1 MFRVGMLAGLFLS
14 GGFIKFAVMKK
25 MCRICSFNLLAA
37 VVAVVLGL
45 TSVLQHHHHGCE
57 GRLYFTIDGLTDYV
71 IGDCNGDLVQHC
83 ESYHHHHDNDCSH
96 SSHGS
101 DCGMHFTDCCI
112 DHLHL
117 QLDMA
122 QTDEPTWWSV
132 VPVPVE
138 DVWGLAVYDDVY
150 IVKCPDVDRHGRR
163 GPPVFA

>member
-1 MFRVGMLAGLFLS
+1 MS
-14 GGFIKFAVMKK
+14 GGFAKFVAMKRI
-25 MCRICSFNLLAA
+25 CRICSFNLLTA

-45 TSVLQHHHHGCE
+45 TSILQHHHHGCE

-71 IGDCNGDLVQHC
+71 IGDCNGELVQHC

-117 QLDMA
+117 QLDVIQA
-122 QTDEPTWWSV
+122 DEPVYLTIPEPTGESV
-132 VPVPVE
+132 RYYADRGVATVRHV
-138 DVWGLAVYDDVY
+138 DIVVY
-150 IVKCPDVDRHGRR
+150 GRR
-163 GPPVFA
+163 GPPLFA